1 MVWVA
6 KKARKVHLCEC
17 DIYAD
22 ASCAN
27 NIHGIKT
34 TIRHNAKGGARNISR
49 TSEPN
54 FLPS

>member
-1 MVWVA
+1 M
-6 KKARKVHLCEC
+6 RMQ
-17 DIYAD
+17 
-22 ASCAN
+22 SCTN

-54 FLPS
+54 FLPSILTLMAMDGSGTYKS